1 MMRSF
6 LILQRTDPGFDPRG
20 LLTFQLAGAR
30 GQQPAFT
37 RELRNQLAGLPGV
50 QSVSA
55 GSSLPLIGPHWS
67 SHWGTEDAR
76 TDLKKL
82 RQVTLVGVQPGFFET
97 LQSKLIAGRTFTD
110 ADNAPSSRVAVVDQ
124 FLASKAFPNQ
134 SAVGKRVLAR
144 LGGDTAE
151 TFEIIGVVAHHR
163 IVSLADDP
171 REQIFVPDA
180 IDSILG
186 RGSAARWAIRTGG
199 DPARLAALVRAT
211 VARMGGRTAVTQI
224 ETMESVFRREEA
236 PTRFAFLLIGGFA
249 VVAGVLAIVG
259 LYGVLSTSVRQ
270 RTAELGV
277 RMALGATP
285 SSIFT
290 LVVGQGLRLSIAGI
304 ALGAIGAVALT
315 RVMTSMLVGIEPT
328 DAITFASM
336 PGIFLLVSAAACWI
350 PAARAARLD
359 PNAALRDE

>member
-1 MMRSF
+1 
-6 LILQRTDPGFDPRG
+6 
-20 LLTFQLAGAR
+20 
-30 GQQPAFT
+30 
-37 RELRNQLAGLPGV
+37 
-50 QSVSA
+50 
-55 GSSLPLIGPHWS
+55 
-67 SHWGTEDAR
+67 
-76 TDLKKL
+76 
-82 RQVTLVGVQPGFFET
+82 
-97 LQSKLIAGRTFTD
+97 
-110 ADNAPSSRVAVVDQ
+110 
-124 FLASKAFPNQ
+124 
-134 SAVGKRVLAR
+134 
-144 LGGDTAE
+144 
-151 TFEIIGVVAHHR
+151 
-163 IVSLADDP
+163 
-171 REQIFVPDA
+171 
-180 IDSILG
+180 
-186 RGSAARWAIRTGG
+186 
-199 DPARLAALVRAT
+199 
-211 VARMGGRTAVTQI
+211 
-224 ETMESVFRREEA
+224 
-236 PTRFAFLLIGGFA
+236 LIGGFA